1 VSPLEPKF
9 EHISPSDFFYRNRDL
24 AGFSSPSRAL
34 YMSVR
39 ELVENSLDACEEAHI
54 LPTILVD
61 LSLLGEGSEGVG
73 LYRLRVQDNGI
84 GVDAGFIPLAFAT
97 VLYGSKYGLRQ
108 SRGTFGLGG
117 KMALLYGQITTNH
130 PFKVVSSTGG
140 RDIHEFSLMIDIVE
154 NKPKVFDHRRYRNND
169 GWRGTAIEFELEAD
183 YTGSKAKI
191 VDYLRQTAMSNPHAT
206 MSFTDPRGR
215 LYMYE
220 HVVTKPPKPPLE
232 TLPHPYGVDV
242 ETMGRMLADTSSSKM
257 VSFLSSSFQK
267 MGSKTA
273 TDILKNAG
281 ISRTQDPK
289 KLTHDQVTHLVR
301 AMKVH
306 RGFRAPDASS
316 LSPMGMDFIK
326 AGLTREFAPEFVEV
340 VQRRPS
346 SYSGFPF
353 IVEAGIAYGGD
364 VPPDGFHLY
373 RFANKIP
380 LLYDERSDVSWKVI
394 SDINWTNYK
403 VQKNAP
409 VAIATHVCSPKIPY
423 KTVGKEAIA
432 DRPELER
439 ELTIAIRE
447 VARRLK
453 GHLTRIERREAS
465 KKRLSIFVKYL
476 PKIARF
482 SARLA
487 HQKQPPSVRPLLESL
502 GLDPD
507 LVREQLRLEAAEAH
521 AAAQPATVIATVEKR
536 KKT

>member
-1 VSPLEPKF
+1 METKF
-9 EHISPSDFFYRNRDL
+9 ERISPSDFFYRNRDL

-39 ELVENSLDACEEAHI
+39 ELVENSLDACEEARI

-61 LSLLGEGSEGVG
+61 LSLASEGAGGVG

-130 PFKVVSSTGG
+130 PFKVVSSTGR

-154 NKPKVFDHRRYRNND
+154 NKPNVFDHKRHRNSD

-183 YTGSKAKI
+183 YSGSKAKI
-191 VDYLRQTAMSNPHAT
+191 VEYLKETAMSNPHAT
-206 MSFTDPRGR
+206 LSFVDPRGR

-220 HVVTKPPKPPLE
+220 RVVTKPPKPPVE

-242 ETMGRMLADTSSSKM
+242 ETMGRMLGDTGSSTM
-257 VSFLSSSFQK
+257 RSFLTSSFQK
-267 MGSKTA
+267 MGPKTA
-273 TDILKNAG
+273 KDILRNAE
-281 ISRTQDPK
+281 IANSQNPK
-289 KLTHDQVTHLVR
+289 ELVHDQVTQLVR
-301 AMKVH
+301 AMKRH
-306 RGFRAPDASS
+306 KGFRSPDAGS
-316 LSPMGMDFIK
+316 LSPMGVDFVR
-326 AGLTREFAPEFVEV
+326 AGLTREFNPEFVEV

-353 IVEAGIAYGGD
+353 VIEAGIAYGGN

-394 SDINWTNYK
+394 SNINWTNYK
-403 VQKNAP
+403 VQRNAP
-409 VAIATHVCSPKIPY
+409 IAIATHVCSTKIPY

-453 GHLTRIERREAS
+453 GHLRRIERREAS

-487 HQKQPPSVRPLLESL
+487 HQKQSPNVRPLLQSL
-502 GLDPD
+502 GLDRD
-507 LVREQLRLEAAEAH
+507 LVDEQLKLEAAEAR
-521 AAAQPATVIATVEKR
+521 AAAEPATVVATVRRR
-536 KKT
+536 KKKT

>member
-1 VSPLEPKF
+1 METKF

-39 ELVENSLDACEEAHI
+39 ELVENSLDACEDARI
-54 LPTILVD
+54 LPIVLVD
-61 LSLLGEGSEGVG
+61 LSPVGEGAGGVG
-73 LYRLRVQDNGI
+73 MYRLRVQDNGI

-130 PFKVVSSTGG
+130 PFKVISSTGR

-154 NKPKVFDHRRYRNND
+154 NKPHVFDHKRHRNSEN
-169 GWRGTAIEFELEAD
+169 WRGTAIEFELEAD
-183 YTGSKAKI
+183 YSGSKAKI
-191 VDYLRQTAMSNPHAT
+191 VEYLKETAMSNPHAT
-206 MSFTDPRGR
+206 LSFVDPRGR

-220 HVVTKPPKPPLE
+220 RVVTKPPEPPVE
-232 TLPHPYGVDV
+232 TMPHPYGVDV
-242 ETMGRMLADTSSSKM
+242 ETMGRMLSETGSSTM
-257 VSFLSSSFQK
+257 LSFLSSSFQK
-267 MGSKTA
+267 MGPKTA
-273 TDILKNAG
+273 KALLKNAG
-281 ISRTQDPK
+281 IPRPQNPRE
-289 KLTHDQVTHLVR
+289 LTHDQVTQLVR
-301 AMKVH
+301 AMKRH
-306 RGFRAPDASS
+306 KGFRAPDATS
-316 LSPMGMDFIK
+316 LSPMGLNFIK
-326 AGLTREFAPEFVEV
+326 AGLTREFNPEFVEG
-340 VQRRPS
+340 VQRKPS

-353 IVEAGIAYGGD
+353 IIEVGIAYGGN
-364 VPPDGFHLY
+364 VPAEGFQLY

-394 SDINWTNYK
+394 SKINWTNYK
-403 VQKNAP
+403 VQRNAP
-409 VAIATHVCSPKIPY
+409 VAIATHVCSTKIPY

-453 GHLTRIERREAS
+453 GHLRRIERREAS

-487 HQKQPPSVRPLLESL
+487 HQKRAPSVRPLLESL

-507 LVREQLRLEAAEAH
+507 LVGEQLKLEAAEAH
-521 AAAQPATVIATVEKR
+521 AAAEPAPVVVAVR
-536 KKT
+536 KKKKA